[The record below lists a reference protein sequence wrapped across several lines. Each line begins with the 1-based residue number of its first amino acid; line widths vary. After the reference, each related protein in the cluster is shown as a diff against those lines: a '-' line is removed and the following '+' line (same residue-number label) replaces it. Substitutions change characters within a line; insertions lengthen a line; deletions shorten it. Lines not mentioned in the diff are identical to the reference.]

1 MISWHQPRFGSYR
14 RRILQ
19 TVTVFRKFGSWWNII
34 PSALNSLH
42 QDRSLNTHIPG
53 DFLSSCFWVVV
64 SNTCLLSSLPGEMTQ
79 FDEHMFQ
86 MGWFNHQLVLVGHIF
101 VVVVLFF
108 WRGGGSIIELKVV
121 CTGIL
126 SSKNVKVATRDPQTH
141 VMFHVILQSGPQKP
155 VVHGVMSSYGL
166 K

>member
-1 MISWHQPRFGSYR
+1 
-14 RRILQ
+14 
-19 TVTVFRKFGSWWNII
+19 
-34 PSALNSLH
+34 
-42 QDRSLNTHIPG
+42 
-53 DFLSSCFWVVV
+53 
-64 SNTCLLSSLPGEMTQ
+64 MTQ

-108 WRGGGSIIELKVV
+108 WRGVNHWIKGCLYRY
-121 CTGIL
+121 L